1 MIQNLVF
8 NLKKVS
14 YSKTVITGRCLM
26 NDSTSKNM
34 LERNEHQTTIL
45 NTKQVGHTTDIEI
58 EKGGYTYQ
66 WYVVVICMMAY
77 ILSFVDRQILS
88 LMIEPIKHDLML
100 SDTQFS
106 LLQGLAFSLFYAFMG
121 IPIASLADKK
131 SRIKIISIGIAFW
144 SLATAVCGLSKNFT
158 QMFLA
163 RLGVGAGEAALSPA
177 FYSIVTDLFPKE
189 KLGRA
194 LGLYA
199 IGAFIGSGLAFLI
212 GGYVIGLLKNIDS
225 VVLPII
231 GQLKT
236 WQLTFFIVGL
246 PGVLLALIMLFTV
259 KEPVRKGLK
268 LSQNGQVIQA
278 SFKNSIAFIKAH
290 KKTFFCHF
298 IGFSFYTMMLY
309 SLLGWAPAYYMR
321 HFGLDASHTGYILGS
336 IILVANTAGALFCGW
351 LIDYFSKK
359 GFSDAA
365 IRAGM
370 IGCAALVLPSVLFT
384 QVDNMYLSF
393 ALIFVAM
400 FFSTFPIPASAAAT
414 QMLTPN
420 QLRAQVSAKFLLIS
434 NLIALGIGT
443 TAVALLTDKYFQN
456 TMMVGNSISIVNA
469 VAGVI
474 GVFLLHKGCKFYRE
488 SIELEQLN

>member
-1 MIQNLVF
+1 
-8 NLKKVS
+8 
-14 YSKTVITGRCLM
+14 M
-26 NDSTSKNM
+26 NDNHPESM
-34 LERNEHQTTIL
+34 LRNEQKAEL
-45 NTKQVGHTTDIEI
+45 SPEQVIHIHPEPHSEREHYG
-58 EKGGYTYQ
+58 YQ
-66 WYVVVICMMAY
+66 WYVVVICMLAY

-121 IPIASLADKK
+121 IPIAALADKQ

-144 SLATAVCGLSKNFT
+144 SLATAACGLSKNFI
-158 QMFLA
+158 QMFIA
-163 RLGVGAGEAALSPA
+163 RLSVGAGEAALSPA

-212 GGYVIGLLKNIDS
+212 GGYVISLLKNIDS
-225 VVLPII
+225 VILPVI

-246 PGVLLALIMLFTV
+246 PGVLLALVMILTV
-259 KEPVRKGLK
+259 KEPTRKGLK
-268 LSQNGQVIQA
+268 VDQNGQLIQA
-278 SFKNSIAFIKAH
+278 SFKNSIAFIKTH

-309 SLLGWAPAYYMR
+309 SLLGWAPAFYMR
-321 HFGLDASHTGYILGS
+321 HYGLDASQTGYILGS
-336 IILVANTAGALFCGW
+336 IILIANTAGALFCGW

-359 GFSDAA
+359 GYSDAA

-370 IGCAALVLPSVLFT
+370 LGCAALVVPSVLFT
-384 QVDNMYLSF
+384 QVNDMYLSF
-393 ALIFVAM
+393 ALIFIAM

-420 QLRAQVSAKFLLIS
+420 QLRAQVSAKFLLVS
-434 NLIALGIGT
+434 NLIALGVGT

-456 TMMVGNSISIVNA
+456 TLMVGHSISIVNA

-474 GVFLLHKGCKFYRE
+474 GVFLLYKGCKYYRE
-488 SIELEQLN
+488 SIQHEKLN

>member
-1 MIQNLVF
+1 
-8 NLKKVS
+8 
-14 YSKTVITGRCLM
+14 M
-26 NDSTSKNM
+26 NDKT
-34 LERNEHQTTIL
+34 LEIDAVERNIQPES
-45 NTKQVGHTTDIEI
+45 KQFEAAHPIDLPATPSSQDSSS
-58 EKGGYTYQ
+58 TYQ
-66 WYVVVICMMAY
+66 WYVVIICMVAY

-88 LMIEPIKHDLML
+88 LMIEPIKADLML

-121 IPIASLADKK
+121 VPIAALADKK

-144 SLATAVCGLSKNFT
+144 SMATAACGLSKNFI

-163 RLGVGAGEAALSPA
+163 RLSVGAGEAALSPA
-177 FYSIVTDLFPKE
+177 FYSIVADLFPKE

-194 LGLYA
+194 LGVYA

-212 GGYVIGLLKNIDS
+212 GGYVIGLLKEVDF

-231 GQLKT
+231 GELKT

-246 PGVLLALIMLFTV
+246 PGVLLALVLILTV
-259 KEPVRKGLK
+259 REPSRKGVK
-268 LSQNGQVIQA
+268 VGQDGEVVKA
-278 SFKNSIAFIKAH
+278 SFKNSVAFIKLH

-321 HFGLDASHTGYILGS
+321 HFGLDASQTGYVLGC

-351 LIDYFSKK
+351 LIDFFSKR
-359 GFSDAA
+359 GYSDAA
-365 IRAGM
+365 IRAGAL
-370 IGCAALVLPSVLFT
+370 GCAALIIPSVLFT
-384 QVDNMYLSF
+384 QVDNLYLSF

-434 NLIALGIGT
+434 NLIALGVGT
-443 TAVALLTDKYFQN
+443 TAVALITDNYFEN
-456 TMMVGNSISIVNA
+456 TLMVGHSISIVNA

-474 GVFLLHKGCKFYRE
+474 GVFLLYKGCRYYRD
-488 SIELEQLN
+488 SIQHEKLN

>member
-1 MIQNLVF
+1 
-8 NLKKVS
+8 
-14 YSKTVITGRCLM
+14 M
-26 NDSTSKNM
+26 NDKT
-34 LERNEHQTTIL
+34 LEIDAVERNIQPES
-45 NTKQVGHTTDIEI
+45 KQFEAAHPIDLPATPSSQDSSS
-58 EKGGYTYQ
+58 TYQ
-66 WYVVVICMMAY
+66 WYVVIICMVAY

-88 LMIEPIKHDLML
+88 LMIEPIKADLML

-121 IPIASLADKK
+121 VPIAALADKK

-144 SLATAVCGLSKNFT
+144 SLATAACGLSKNFI

-163 RLGVGAGEAALSPA
+163 RLSVGAGEAALSPA
-177 FYSIVTDLFPKE
+177 FYSIVADLFPKE

-194 LGLYA
+194 LGVYA

-212 GGYVIGLLKNIDS
+212 GGYVIGLLKEVDF

-231 GQLKT
+231 GELKT

-246 PGVLLALIMLFTV
+246 PGVLLALVMILTV
-259 KEPVRKGLK
+259 REPSRKGVK
-268 LSQNGQVIQA
+268 VGQDGEVVKA
-278 SFKNSIAFIKAH
+278 SFKNSVAFIKLH

-321 HFGLDASHTGYILGS
+321 HFGLDASQTGYVLGC

-351 LIDYFSKK
+351 LIDFFSKR
-359 GFSDAA
+359 GYSDAA
-365 IRAGM
+365 IRAGAL
-370 IGCAALVLPSVLFT
+370 GCAALIIPSVQFT
-384 QVDNMYLSF
+384 QVDNLYLSF

-434 NLIALGIGT
+434 NLIALGVGT
-443 TAVALLTDKYFQN
+443 TAVALITDNYFEN
-456 TMMVGNSISIVNA
+456 TLMVGNSISIVNA

-474 GVFLLHKGCKFYRE
+474 GVFLLYKGCRYYRD
-488 SIELEQLN
+488 SIQHEKLN

>member
-1 MIQNLVF
+1 M
-8 NLKKVS
+8 
-14 YSKTVITGRCLM
+14 M
-26 NDSTSKNM
+26 NDKS
-34 LERNEHQTTIL
+34 LEIDAAEGNIQPQTL
-45 NTKQVGHTTDIEI
+45 NFEQAPVPDQIPAHTEPASS
-58 EKGGYTYQ
+58 ERSAYQ
-66 WYVVVICMMAY
+66 WYVVIICMVAY

-121 IPIASLADKK
+121 VPIAALADKK
-131 SRIKIISIGIAFW
+131 SRIKIISAGIAFW
-144 SLATAVCGLSKNFT
+144 SFATAACGLSKNFI

-177 FYSIVTDLFPKE
+177 FYSIVADLFPKD

-194 LGLYA
+194 LGVYA

-212 GGYVIGLLKNIDS
+212 GGYVIGLLKDVNF
-225 VVLPII
+225 VMLPVI
-231 GQLKT
+231 GEIKT
-236 WQLTFFIVGL
+236 WQLTFMIVGL
-246 PGVLLALIMLFTV
+246 PGVLLALLMILTV
-259 KEPVRKGLK
+259 REPERKGLK
-268 LSQNGQVIQA
+268 IGQDGQVVQA
-278 SFKNSIAFIKAH
+278 SFKNSVAFIKAH

-309 SLLGWAPAYYMR
+309 SLLGWAPAFYMR
-321 HFGLDASHTGYILGS
+321 NHGLDASQTGYILGI
-336 IILVANTAGALFCGW
+336 IILVANTSGALFCGW
-351 LIDYFSKK
+351 LIDFFSKR
-359 GFSDAA
+359 GCSDAA
-365 IRAGM
+365 IRTGM
-370 IGCAALVLPSVLFT
+370 IGCAALIVPSILFT
-384 QVDNMYLSF
+384 QVDSMQASF

-443 TAVALLTDKYFQN
+443 TAVALITDKYFQN
-456 TMMVGNSISIVNA
+456 TVMVGNSISIVNA
-469 VAGVI
+469 VAGII
-474 GVFLLHKGCKFYRE
+474 GVFLLYKGCQYYRE
-488 SIELEQLN
+488 SMKAENLAE

>member
-1 MIQNLVF
+1 
-8 NLKKVS
+8 
-14 YSKTVITGRCLM
+14 
-26 NDSTSKNM
+26 M
-34 LERNEHQTTIL
+34 LRNEQKAEL
-45 NTKQVGHTTDIEI
+45 SPEQVIRIHPEPHSEHEHYG
-58 EKGGYTYQ
+58 YQ
-66 WYVVVICMMAY
+66 WYVVVICMLAY

-121 IPIASLADKK
+121 IPIAALADKK

-144 SLATAVCGLSKNFT
+144 SLATAACGLSKNFA

-212 GGYVIGLLKNIDS
+212 GGYVISLLKNVDS
-225 VVLPII
+225 VVLPVI

-246 PGVLLALIMLFTV
+246 PGVLLALVMILTV
-259 KEPVRKGLK
+259 KEPTRKGLK
-268 LSQNGQVIQA
+268 VDQNGQVIQA
-278 SFKNSIAFIKAH
+278 SFKNSIAFIKTH

-309 SLLGWAPAYYMR
+309 SLLGWAPAFYMR
-321 HFGLDASHTGYILGS
+321 HFGLDASQTGYILGS

-359 GFSDAA
+359 GYSDAA

-370 IGCAALVLPSVLFT
+370 IGCAALIVPSVLFT

-420 QLRAQVSAKFLLIS
+420 QLRAQVSAKFLLVS

-456 TMMVGNSISIVNA
+456 TLMVGNSISIVNA
-469 VAGVI
+469 VAGLL
-474 GVFLLHKGCKFYRE
+474 GVFLLYKGCKYYRE
-488 SIELEQLN
+488 SIQHEQLS

>member
-1 MIQNLVF
+1 
-8 NLKKVS
+8 
-14 YSKTVITGRCLM
+14 M
-26 NDSTSKNM
+26 NDKT
-34 LERNEHQTTIL
+34 LEIDAVERNIQPES
-45 NTKQVGHTTDIEI
+45 KQFEAAHPIDLPATPSSQDSSS
-58 EKGGYTYQ
+58 TYQ
-66 WYVVVICMMAY
+66 WYVVIICMVAY

-88 LMIEPIKHDLML
+88 LMIEPIKADLML

-121 IPIASLADKK
+121 VPIAALADKK

-144 SLATAVCGLSKNFT
+144 SLATAACGLSKNFI

-163 RLGVGAGEAALSPA
+163 RLSVGAGEAALSPA
-177 FYSIVTDLFPKE
+177 FYSIVADLFPKE

-194 LGLYA
+194 LGVYA

-212 GGYVIGLLKNIDS
+212 GGYVIGLLKEVDF

-231 GQLKT
+231 GELKT

-246 PGVLLALIMLFTV
+246 PGVLLALVMILTV
-259 KEPVRKGLK
+259 REPSRKGLK
-268 LSQNGQVIQA
+268 VGQDGEVVKA
-278 SFKNSIAFIKAH
+278 SFKNSVAFIKLH

-321 HFGLDASHTGYILGS
+321 HFGLDASQTGYVLGC

-351 LIDYFSKK
+351 LIDFFSKR
-359 GFSDAA
+359 GYSDAA
-365 IRAGM
+365 IRAGAL
-370 IGCAALVLPSVLFT
+370 GCAALIIPSVLFT
-384 QVDNMYLSF
+384 QVDNLYLSF

-414 QMLTPN
+414 QMLPPN

-434 NLIALGIGT
+434 NLIALGVGT
-443 TAVALLTDKYFQN
+443 TAVALITDNYFEN
-456 TMMVGNSISIVNA
+456 TLMVGNSISIVNA

-474 GVFLLHKGCKFYRE
+474 GVFLLYKGCRYYRD
-488 SIELEQLN
+488 SIQHEKLN

>member
-1 MIQNLVF
+1 
-8 NLKKVS
+8 
-14 YSKTVITGRCLM
+14 M
-26 NDSTSKNM
+26 NDNN
-34 LERNEHQTTIL
+34 LEHVLGRNEHET
-45 NTKQVGHTTDIEI
+45 NHSPEHTVQKEQEPHTQESF
-58 EKGGYTYQ
+58 GYQ
-66 WYVVVICMMAY
+66 WYVVVICMVAY

-88 LMIEPIKHDLML
+88 LMIEPIKQDLML
-100 SDTQFS
+100 TDTQFS

-121 IPIASLADKK
+121 IPIAALADKK

-144 SLATAVCGLSKNFT
+144 SLATAACGLSKNFI
-158 QMFLA
+158 QMFIA
-163 RLGVGAGEAALSPA
+163 RLSVGAGEAALSPA

-212 GGYVIGLLKNIDS
+212 GGYVISLLKNVDMVI
-225 VVLPII
+225 LPVI

-246 PGVLLALIMLFTV
+246 PGVLLALVMILTV
-259 KEPVRKGLK
+259 KEPKRKGLK
-268 LSQNGQVIQA
+268 LDQNGQVIQA
-278 SFKNSIAFIKAH
+278 SFKNSIAFIKTH

-309 SLLGWAPAYYMR
+309 SLLGWAPAFYMR
-321 HFGLDASHTGYILGS
+321 HFGLDASQTGYILGS
-336 IILVANTAGALFCGW
+336 IILIANTAGALFCGW

-359 GFSDAA
+359 GYSDAA

-370 IGCAALVLPSVLFT
+370 IGCAALVIPSVLFT

-393 ALIFVAM
+393 GLIFIAM

-434 NLIALGIGT
+434 NLIALGVGT
-443 TAVALLTDKYFQN
+443 TAVALLTDKYFEN
-456 TMMVGNSISIVNA
+456 TLMVGNSISIVNA
-469 VAGVI
+469 IAGII
-474 GVFLLHKGCKFYRE
+474 GVFLLFKGCKYYRE
-488 SIELEQLN
+488 SILLEKLN

>member
-1 MIQNLVF
+1 MVQKEQEL
-8 NLKKVS
+8 
-14 YSKTVITGRCLM
+14 
-26 NDSTSKNM
+26 
-34 LERNEHQTTIL
+34 
-45 NTKQVGHTTDIEI
+45 HTQESF
-58 EKGGYTYQ
+58 GYQ
-66 WYVVVICMMAY
+66 WYVVVICMVAY

-88 LMIEPIKHDLML
+88 LMIEPIKQDLML
-100 SDTQFS
+100 TDTQFS

-121 IPIASLADKK
+121 IPIAALADKK

-144 SLATAVCGLSKNFT
+144 SLATAACGLSKNFI
-158 QMFLA
+158 QMFIA
-163 RLGVGAGEAALSPA
+163 RLSVGAGEAALSPA

-212 GGYVIGLLKNIDS
+212 GGYVISLLKNVDMVI
-225 VVLPII
+225 LPVI

-246 PGVLLALIMLFTV
+246 PGVLLALVMILTV
-259 KEPVRKGLK
+259 KEPKRKGLK
-268 LSQNGQVIQA
+268 LDQNGQVIQA
-278 SFKNSIAFIKAH
+278 SFKNSIAFIKTH

-309 SLLGWAPAYYMR
+309 SLLGWAPAFYMR
-321 HFGLDASHTGYILGS
+321 HFGLDASQTGYILGS
-336 IILVANTAGALFCGW
+336 IILIANTAGALFCGW

-359 GFSDAA
+359 GYSDAG

-393 ALIFVAM
+393 GLIFIAM

-434 NLIALGIGT
+434 NLIALGVGT
-443 TAVALLTDKYFQN
+443 TAVALLTDKYFEN
-456 TMMVGNSISIVNA
+456 TLMVGNSISIVNA
-469 VAGVI
+469 IAGII
-474 GVFLLHKGCKFYRE
+474 GVFLLFKGCKYYRE
-488 SIELEQLN
+488 SILLEKLN

>member
-1 MIQNLVF
+1 MVQKEQEL
-8 NLKKVS
+8 
-14 YSKTVITGRCLM
+14 
-26 NDSTSKNM
+26 
-34 LERNEHQTTIL
+34 
-45 NTKQVGHTTDIEI
+45 HTQESF
-58 EKGGYTYQ
+58 GYQ
-66 WYVVVICMMAY
+66 WYVVVICMVAY

-88 LMIEPIKHDLML
+88 LMIEPIKQDLML
-100 SDTQFS
+100 TDTQFS

-121 IPIASLADKK
+121 IPIAALADKK

-144 SLATAVCGLSKNFT
+144 SLATAACGLSKNFI
-158 QMFLA
+158 QMFIA
-163 RLGVGAGEAALSPA
+163 RLSVGAGEAALSPA

-212 GGYVIGLLKNIDS
+212 GGYVISLLKNIDM
-225 VVLPII
+225 VVLPVI

-246 PGVLLALIMLFTV
+246 PGVLLALVMILTV
-259 KEPVRKGLK
+259 KEPKRKGLK
-268 LSQNGQVIQA
+268 LDQNGQVIQA
-278 SFKNSIAFIKAH
+278 SFKNSIAFIKTH

-309 SLLGWAPAYYMR
+309 SLLGWAPAFYMR
-321 HFGLDASHTGYILGS
+321 HFGLDASQTGYILGS
-336 IILVANTAGALFCGW
+336 IILIANTAGALFCGW

-359 GFSDAA
+359 GYSDAA

-370 IGCAALVLPSVLFT
+370 IGCAALVLPSVIFT

-393 ALIFVAM
+393 GLIFIAM

-434 NLIALGIGT
+434 NLIALGVGT
-443 TAVALLTDKYFQN
+443 TAVALLTDKYFEN
-456 TMMVGNSISIVNA
+456 TLMVGNSISIVNA
-469 VAGVI
+469 IAGII
-474 GVFLLHKGCKFYRE
+474 GVFLLFKGCKYYRE
-488 SIELEQLN
+488 SILLEKLN

>member
-1 MIQNLVF
+1 MVQKEQEL
-8 NLKKVS
+8 
-14 YSKTVITGRCLM
+14 
-26 NDSTSKNM
+26 
-34 LERNEHQTTIL
+34 
-45 NTKQVGHTTDIEI
+45 HTQESF
-58 EKGGYTYQ
+58 GYQ
-66 WYVVVICMMAY
+66 WYVVVICMVAY

-88 LMIEPIKHDLML
+88 LMIEPIKQDLML
-100 SDTQFS
+100 TDTEFS

-121 IPIASLADKK
+121 IPIAALADKK

-144 SLATAVCGLSKNFT
+144 SLATAACGLSKNFI
-158 QMFLA
+158 QMFIA
-163 RLGVGAGEAALSPA
+163 RLSVGAGEAALSPA

-212 GGYVIGLLKNIDS
+212 GGYVISLLKNIDM
-225 VVLPII
+225 VVLPVI

-246 PGVLLALIMLFTV
+246 PGVLLALVMILTV
-259 KEPVRKGLK
+259 KEPKRKGLK
-268 LSQNGQVIQA
+268 LDQNGQVIQA
-278 SFKNSIAFIKAH
+278 SFKNSIAFIKTH

-309 SLLGWAPAYYMR
+309 SLLGWAPAFYMR
-321 HFGLDASHTGYILGS
+321 HFGLDASQTGYILGS
-336 IILVANTAGALFCGW
+336 IILIANTAGALFCGW

-359 GFSDAA
+359 GYSDAA

-370 IGCAALVLPSVLFT
+370 IGCAALVLPSVIFT

-393 ALIFVAM
+393 GLIFIAM

-434 NLIALGIGT
+434 NLIALGVGT
-443 TAVALLTDKYFQN
+443 TAVALLTDKYFEN
-456 TMMVGNSISIVNA
+456 TLMVGNSISIVNA
-469 VAGVI
+469 IAGII
-474 GVFLLHKGCKFYRE
+474 GVFLLFKGCKYYRE
-488 SIELEQLN
+488 SILLEKLN